1 LRSRNRRPRGLGH
14 RSRTRLPKAPF
25 TAVMVYGRND
35 DAFEAA
41 LRPIFLRFLE
51 TTRRTAVVVL
61 STPGQLQTR
70 RLAKPTSLN
79 YQVFRV
85 ESEAIAFVDPRPSE
99 PLWRRPS

>member
-1 LRSRNRRPRGLGH
+1 
-14 RSRTRLPKAPF
+14 
-25 TAVMVYGRND
+25 MVYGRND